1 MTRIARGYTLIEIL
15 VALTILSVVFAV
27 GFAGFRDYSRRQ
39 ELETLTRQ
47 LRGDLAKAREDALAG
62 IKSTSASCNGT
73 NTLNGHG
80 FSVGSSLGVYFYRF
94 FYQCTGGTV
103 LNRTINIPTGYTI
116 NWSPNT
122 YFYFRSVGQG
132 TSMTAGTST
141 TITITQTSTSATSS
155 VTVDSTGNIQ

>member
-62 IKSTSASCNGT
+62 IKSTSASCNGA
-73 NTLNGHG
+73 NTLLGQG
-80 FSVGSSLGVYFYRF
+80 FSVGSNLGIYFYRF
-94 FYQCTGGTV
+94 FYHCSSATV
-103 LNRTINIPTGYTI
+103 LNRTVNVPSGYSI
-116 NWSPNT
+116 NWSPNV
-122 YFYFRSVGQG
+122 YFYFKSVGQG

-141 TITITQTSTSATSS
+141 TITITQTSTGAAGS